1 MSKVFKLLTWLNI
14 LGGIGTI
21 VGAFVTGNWP
31 LIVTGIIAVAQG
43 YAWELVDELSAEVK
57 ELKAGNP
64 IALSP

>member
-21 VGAFVTGNWP
+21 AGSFVTGNWT

-43 YAWELVDELSAEVK
+43 YAWDLVDELSADVK
-57 ELKAGNP
+57 ELKAG
-64 IALSP
+64 SPVA